1 MRPRSYAIAFAA
13 LACAATWA
21 DAQVTNIRPEQAPP
35 AIIKHSYSVVFTP
48 VNPYKGL
55 PVLWNITPG
64 CLNGT
69 GLAFVPQNGVA
80 SSATISGVPI
90 ALGAFKCTI
99 MVQDAGNNVFSRL
112 YEIDIVRACTSP
124 RITSAPPPPNI
135 DPGAFFIFQVIAT
148 GKQPRTFSALG
159 LPPGL
164 TIDATSGVISGT
176 TSAGGT
182 YTVTVIV
189 KNCGRPAIQNFALV
203 VGKAPVDVALSS
215 TPDPA
220 VFGQDI
226 AVHVHAS
233 GGAGAPT
240 GTLLLCVIGTG
251 EFCAPPVGV
260 PPPGTPPAMIPPLR
274 TATLD
279 AAGNAAFTLS
289 GLAIQNYTLQAY
301 YGGDATHAEARSA
314 TVDQFV
320 IKGPVFPPARGSPHP
335 PAPPSAS
342 AQAVPASSPL
352 LLGLLAAALAVI
364 GAVVAGRTR
373 RRD

>member
-21 DAQVTNIRPEQAPP
+21 EAQVSNIRPDQAPV
-35 AIIKHSYSVVFTP
+35 AVLKHPYSVTFTP

-69 GLAFVPQNGVA
+69 GLAFTPQNGVA
-80 SSATISGVPI
+80 NLASISGVPI
-90 ALGAFKCTI
+90 QIGTFNCTI
-99 MVQDAGNNVFSRL
+99 MVQDAGDNVISKL
-112 YEIDIVRACTSP
+112 YAIDIVRACTSP

-135 DPGAFFIFQVIAT
+135 DPGAFFVYQIVAI
-148 GKQPRTFSALG
+148 GRQPRTFSALG

-164 TIDATSGVISGT
+164 AIDPASGVISGR
-176 TSAGGT
+176 TSAGGA

-189 KNCGRPAIQNFALV
+189 RNCGRPAIQNFALV
-203 VGKAPVDVALSS
+203 VGKAPVTLALSS
-215 TPDPA
+215 TPNPA

-226 AVHVHAS
+226 TVLAHAGS
-233 GGAGAPT
+233 GASVPT
-240 GTLLLCVIGTG
+240 GTLLLCVIGAG
-251 EFCAPPVGV
+251 EFCAPPVGA

-279 AAGNAAFTLS
+279 AAGSAGFTLS
-289 GLAIQNYTLQAY
+289 GLSIQNYTLQAS
-301 YGGDATHAEARSA
+301 YGGDATHAEARSV

-342 AQAVPASSPL
+342 AQAVPALSPP
-352 LLGLLAAALAVI
+352 LLGLLALALMAI
-364 GAVVAGRTR
+364 GAIAAGRANR
-373 RRD
+373 RG